1 MKMIFI
7 LKLIVIALA
16 STQMVSLLSDP
27 KDDTKRIAKL
37 ERKGNHYVN

>member
-1 MKMIFI
+1 MFI

-16 STQMVSLLSDP
+16 SSQMVSLLSDP
-27 KDDTKRIAKL
+27 KDDVKRIEKL